1 MHDELIMFGRHISS
15 RTKDK
20 AFVICTIAVLLIM
33 LDVLLLSVTE
43 NTSFLEIVFETVSA
57 FGTVGLSTGI
67 TPSLS
72 ITGKIVLSAT
82 MLIGRVGPL
91 AIGYSIRGKCRT
103 VPIKYPEGVMLV
115 G

>member
-1 MHDELIMFGRHISS
+1 MRLFM
-15 RTKDK
+15 
-20 AFVICTIAVLLIM
+20 
-33 LDVLLLSVTE
+33 
-43 NTSFLEIVFETVSA
+43 EIVFEAVSA

-72 ITGKIVLSAT
+72 ITGKMVLSAT

-91 AIGYSIRGKCRT
+91 ALGYSIRGKRRP